1 MLFAAVFRAVAPAFA
16 PSSATAP
23 TAVAISSPLLATC
36 PATCVPRAKRPAPP
50 DRTIPKPPLIQSEVV
65 SLAAVIG
72 TNSIA
77 AYLIAHLWDGFI
89 ERALVTH
96 LSARI
101 FQTFGAGFEQLLK
114 DAAIL
119 LVLWLF
125 LAWMERRKIFLRV

>member
-1 MLFAAVFRAVAPAFA
+1 MDECGKIAGVTTRPKDQL
-16 PSSATAP
+16 PSTNSNRLIERNTIFCGIRGWKGWAW
-23 TAVAISSPLLATC
+23 PL
-36 PATCVPRAKRPAPP
+36 
-50 DRTIPKPPLIQSEVV
+50 
-65 SLAAVIG
+65 AVIG